1 MAVRKDTG
9 WTGAGTRHT
18 GKIVF
23 LAAFTGAAFAQ
34 APDIEQIMSRVGRN
48 QAKAQDLRKD
58 FTYHQKQ
65 LLRMNYSNHKLAR
78 EERREYDVTP
88 DVRGVK
94 KELTKFEGHYG
105 YKGNTV
111 PYDRPEYH
119 YKGLDIDADLI
130 NSMSED
136 MTNDKNSRDGID
148 HDLFPLTY
156 HQQLKYDFKLIG
168 SETYRGRQVYR
179 VSFAPK
185 KGKGIEDADWKG
197 EALIDQAEYQPVFV
211 STRLAFQM
219 PLLVK
224 TLLGTDIKGL
234 GFSVAYQKFED
245 GVWFPVSYGGE
256 FEVRAVFFY
265 KRTISVSMVNSD
277 FKRSLVNSTVT
288 YQTQQ

>member
-1 MAVRKDTG
+1 M
-9 WTGAGTRHT
+9 
-18 GKIVF
+18 KILF
-23 LAAFTGAAFAQ
+23 LAVLTGAALAQ
-34 APDIEQIMSRVGRN
+34 PPDIEQIMSRVGRN
-48 QAKAQDLRKD
+48 QAKAQDLRKE

-65 LLRMNYSNHKLAR
+65 LLRMNYGSHRLAR
-78 EERREYDVTP
+78 EEQREYDVTP
-88 DVRGVK
+88 QARGVK
-94 KELTKFEGHYG
+94 KELTKFQGLYP
-105 YKGNTV
+105 YKGKTV
-111 PYDRPEYH
+111 PYDRPGYH

-136 MTNDKNSRDGID
+136 MTNDKDSRDGID

-168 SETYRGRQVYR
+168 PETYRGREVYR
-179 VSFAPK
+179 VSFAPRHE
-185 KGKGIEDADWKG
+185 KGIEDAGWKG

-211 STRLAFQM
+211 STKLAFQM

-234 GFSVAYQKFED
+234 GFSLAYQKFED

-265 KRTISVSMVNSD
+265 RRTISVSMVNSD
-277 FKRSLVNSTVT
+277 FKRSSVSSTVA

>member
-1 MAVRKDTG
+1 MN
-9 WTGAGTRHT
+9 
-18 GKIVF
+18 ILF
-23 LAAFTGAAFAQ
+23 LAALAAVAFAQ
-34 APDIEQIMSRVGRN
+34 PPDIEQIMSRVGRN
-48 QAKAQDLRKD
+48 QAKSQDLRKN

-78 EERREYDVTP
+78 EEKREYDVSP
-88 DVRGVK
+88 EIRRVK
-94 KELTKFEGHYG
+94 KELTKFEGQYG
-105 YKGNTV
+105 YKGKTV
-111 PYDRPEYH
+111 IYDRPGYH
-119 YKGLDIDADLI
+119 YKDLDIDGELI

-136 MTNDKNSRDGID
+136 MTNNQNSRDGID

-156 HQQLKYDFKLIG
+156 HQQLKYDFRLVG
-168 SETYRGRQVYR
+168 CETYRGREVYR

-185 KGKGIEDADWKG
+185 KGKSIEDANWKG
-197 EALIDQAEYQPVFV
+197 EALIDQSEYQPVFV
-211 STRLAFQM
+211 STKLAFQM

-245 GVWFPVSYGGE
+245 DVWFPVSYGGE

-265 KRTISVSMVNSD
+265 KRTISVSMLNSD
-277 FKRSLVNSTVT
+277 FKRSSVNSTVT

>member
-1 MAVRKDTG
+1 MERKV
-9 WTGAGTRHT
+9 
-18 GKIVF
+18 KILF
-23 LAAFTGAAFAQ
+23 LAVLTGTAFAQ
-34 APDIEQIMSRVGRN
+34 PPGIPTPDIQPPDIEQIMSRVGRN
-48 QAKAQDLRKD
+48 QAKTQDLRKN

-78 EERREYDVTP
+78 EEKREYDVTP

-94 KELTKFEGHYG
+94 KELTKFEGHYP
-105 YKGNTV
+105 YKGKAV
-111 PYDRPEYH
+111 LYDRPGYH
-119 YKGLDIDADLI
+119 YKGVDIDGDLI
-130 NSMSED
+130 DSMSEE
-136 MTNDKNSRDGID
+136 MTNDRKSRDGID
-148 HDLFPLTY
+148 HHLFPLTY
-156 HQQLKYDFKLIG
+156 HQQLKYDFKLVG
-168 SETYRGRQVYR
+168 PETYRGREVYR

-185 KGKGIEDADWKG
+185 HEKGIEDANWKG

-234 GFSVAYQKFED
+234 GFSLAYQKFED

>member
-1 MAVRKDTG
+1 MKTL
-9 WTGAGTRHT
+9 
-18 GKIVF
+18 F
-23 LAAFTGAAFAQ
+23 LAVLTGAAFAQ
-34 APDIEQIMSRVGRN
+34 APEFEQMPDIEQIMSRVGRN
-48 QAKAQDLRKD
+48 QAKSQDLRKN

-65 LLRMNYSNHKLAR
+65 LLRMNYGNHKLAR
-78 EERREYDVTP
+78 QEKREYDVTP

-94 KELTKFEGHYG
+94 KELTRFEGRYP
-105 YKGNTV
+105 YKGKEV
-111 PYDRPEYH
+111 PYDRPGYH
-119 YKGLDIDADLI
+119 YKSVDIDGDLI

-148 HDLFPLTY
+148 HHLFPLTY

-168 SETYRGRQVYR
+168 SETYRGREVYR

-185 KGKGIEDADWKG
+185 HGKGIEEADWKG

-234 GFSVAYQKFED
+234 GFSLAYGKFED

-277 FKRSLVNSTVT
+277 FKRSLVNSIVT